1 MTRAPIDHLIAS
13 AVIPVVRTSTDEF
26 AARAVEWLEEAG
38 YTTFEIT
45 LSVPGALDLIGTLRR
60 REGFVVGAGTVLTAA
75 EAEACLGAGAQF
87 IVSPVLAEEVLR
99 VCAEAGVPALIAGLT
114 PDEVYRA
121 WRLGASAVKVFP
133 ASSAGGP
140 AHVKALRSV
149 FPEIPLFPTG
159 GVDQGNLNAYFDA
172 GADCLGIG
180 GDLVSDAILQREL
193 AADWIARARAYLDV
207 ARLHPRL
214 NASRAVVR
222 ARKRMP

>member
-87 IVSPVLAEEVLR
+87 IVSPVLAEEVLG

-222 ARKRMP
+222 ARKRTP